1 MQPMAH
7 GAPSGPE
14 SASVP
19 TNPLWPTLAVL
30 ALLACSATIV
40 AVHRLVAINPTS
52 QTAAMAVSAATASSP
67 AGSSS
72 SSTARATGTR
82 NGEPS
87 MAANG
92 NNHDDAPPP
101 RRLTVAFVH
110 PDLGIGGAER
120 LIVDAAVGLQSRG
133 HTVRV
138 FTSHHDS
145 RHCFPETSDGTLNVS
160 VHGDWL
166 PRSIAGGMHVLCA
179 WLRNLWLCAYL
190 VVMHVVRP
198 SARPDVYFVDQISVG
213 VPLLKWTGARVL
225 FYCHFPDKLLAPRK
239 SKLKAVY
246 RVPFDWIEEKTTAM
260 ADEIVVNSKFTRA
273 VFHQSFPSIRHVPA
287 VVYPGVPEPAAAASP
302 ASSKGPTS
310 AGMPLIFPP
319 KTRILLSINRF
330 ERKKNVKLAL
340 DAFARVAPKNAVLVL
355 AGGFDPRVPE
365 NKATL
370 ESLIRHADVL
380 GLEHET
386 HALATRRATTSPPS
400 ISPSTRLVFLPSV
413 PEPAKQSLLAH
424 AAALLYTP
432 AYEHFGIVPVEAM
445 YSGVPVVALGNGGP
459 AESVAHRVTGYLC
472 ATTAQQRAS
481 TLDLDAVDLDHMVRK
496 VHGAGDEQEGK
507 ELVAAFAQGVEWVLG
522 LAPDQRRSVARA
534 ARARAHDCFSMEAFL
549 DGVDSALMA
558 CMAGARVP
566 ERQVG
571 EGRSGKGGKMD

>member
-1 MQPMAH
+1 MAH
-7 GAPSGPE
+7 GAPPSPE
-14 SASVP
+14 PVSVP

-52 QTAAMAVSAATASSP
+52 QAPAMAVSAATASSP

-72 SSTARATGTR
+72 SSTARASSPR
-82 NGEPS
+82 NGEPA
-87 MAANG
+87 MTDAHG
-92 NNHDDAPPP
+92 NDQDAPP

-138 FTSHHDS
+138 YTSHHDP
-145 RHCFPETSDGTLNVS
+145 RHCFPETSDGTLNVA

-166 PRSIAGGMHVLCA
+166 PRSVAGGMHVLCA

-190 VVMHVVRP
+190 VTMHAVRP

-225 FYCHFPDKLLAPRK
+225 FYCHFPDKLLATRK
-239 SKLKAVY
+239 SKLKTLY

-287 VVYPGVPEPAAAASP
+287 VAYPGVPEPAAAASP
-302 ASSKGPTS
+302 TTSKGPTS

-319 KTRILLSINRF
+319 NTRILLSINRF

-340 DAFARVAPKNAVLVL
+340 DAFARVTPKNAVLVL

-370 ESLIRHADVL
+370 ESLIRHADAL
-380 GLEHET
+380 GIEHET
-386 HALATRRATTSPPS
+386 HALATRRATAAPPS
-400 ISPSTRLVFLPSV
+400 ISPSTRIVFLPSV

-472 ATTAQQRAS
+472 STTAQQRAS
-481 TLDLDAVDLDHMVRK
+481 TLDLDAVDLDHMVRT
-496 VHGAGDEQEGK
+496 VHGGGDEEE

-522 LAPDQRRSVARA
+522 LAPDQRRAVARA

-558 CMAGARVP
+558 CMAGAQVP
-566 ERQVG
+566 EREAG
-571 EGRSGKGGKMD
+571 GRSGKGGKMD

>member
-1 MQPMAH
+1 MAH
-7 GAPSGPE
+7 GAPPGPE
-14 SASVP
+14 PASMP

-30 ALLACSATIV
+30 ALLACAATIV
-40 AVHRLVAINPTS
+40 AVLRLVAINSTS
-52 QTAAMAVSAATASSP
+52 QATAAMAVSAASASSP

-72 SSTARATGTR
+72 SSTARATSLR
-82 NGEPS
+82 NSEAS
-87 MAANG
+87 MAAHG

-120 LIVDAAVGLQSRG
+120 LIVDAAAGLQSRG

-138 FTSHHDS
+138 YTSHHNP
-145 RHCFPETSDGTLNVS
+145 RHSFPETNDGTLNVS

-179 WLRNLWLCAYL
+179 WLRNLWLCMYL
-190 VVMHVVRP
+190 VAMHAVRP

-225 FYCHFPDKLLAPRK
+225 FYCHFPDKLLATRK
-239 SKLKAVY
+239 SKLKALY
-246 RVPFDWIEEKTTAM
+246 RVPFDWIEEKTTSM

-302 ASSKGPTS
+302 TSSKGPTS

-319 KTRILLSINRF
+319 NTRILLSINRF

-340 DAFARVAPKNAVLVL
+340 DAFARVAPQNAVLVL

-370 ESLIRHADVL
+370 ESLIRHADAL
-380 GLEHET
+380 HLEHET
-386 HALATRRATTSPPS
+386 HALATRRATVSPPS
-400 ISPSTRLVFLPSV
+400 ISPSTRIVFLPSV

-472 ATTAQQRAS
+472 ATSAQQRAS
-481 TLDLDAVDLDHMVRK
+481 TLDLDAVDLDHMVRT
-496 VHGAGDEQEGK
+496 VHGAGDGEGE
-507 ELVAAFAQGVEWVLG
+507 ELISAFAQGIKWVLG
-522 LAPDQRRSVARA
+522 LAPDQRRAVARA

-558 CMAGARVP
+558 CMAGARVA
-566 ERQVG
+566 EREVG
-571 EGRSGKGGKMD
+571 SAGGSSGKGSKMD